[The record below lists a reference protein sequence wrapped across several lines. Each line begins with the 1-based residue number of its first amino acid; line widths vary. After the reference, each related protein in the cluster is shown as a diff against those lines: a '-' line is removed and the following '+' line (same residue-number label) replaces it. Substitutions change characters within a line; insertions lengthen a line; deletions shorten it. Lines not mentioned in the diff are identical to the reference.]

1 MFKATFD
8 PINLLKFKSKKMKC
22 VIIDDEPLAVDLLK
36 DFVSKVDSL
45 ELISTFNNA
54 IDAVS
59 FINQN
64 NVDLIFLDIQMPH
77 FSGIEFLNTIE
88 KKPLIIFTTA
98 YSDYAVEGFNLG
110 AVDYL
115 VKPIPFH
122 RFLKA
127 VVRAQQILIPPT
139 VQTIS
144 ESTTVPELEQDFMFV
159 RAEYENVKMNFADIL
174 FIEGLKDYVKIYTT
188 DNKFTLTLISLIKL
202 ENLLSSKGFS
212 RIHRS
217 YIINIKHV
225 KSIQKNKVLISDK
238 RIPISESYKTAFFE
252 RINL

>member
-1 MFKATFD
+1 
-8 PINLLKFKSKKMKC
+8 MKC
-22 VIIDDEPLAVDLLK
+22 VIIDDEPLAVELLE
-36 DFVSKVDSL
+36 DFVKKVDSL
-45 ELISTFNNA
+45 ELVSTFNNA

-64 NVDLIFLDIQMPH
+64 NIDLIFLDIQMPH
-77 FSGIEFLNTIE
+77 FSGIDFLNTIE
-88 KKPLIIFTTA
+88 KKPLVIFTTA

-122 RFLKA
+122 RFLKS
-127 VVRAQQILIPPT
+127 VVRAQQISNPAAAVHP
-139 VQTIS
+139 IS
-144 ESTTVPELEQDFMFV
+144 ESIPTPEVEQDFMFV
-159 RAEYENVKMNFADIL
+159 RAEYENVKMNFSDIL

-202 ENLLSSKGFS
+202 ENLLSNKGFS

-238 RIPISESYKTAFFE
+238 RIPISESYKNAFFE
-252 RINL
+252 KINL

>member
-1 MFKATFD
+1 
-8 PINLLKFKSKKMKC
+8 MKC
-22 VIIDDEPLAVDLLK
+22 VIIDDEPLAVDLLVE
-36 DFVSKVDSL
+36 FVGRIDSL
-45 ELISTFNNA
+45 ELVTTFTNA
-54 IDAVS
+54 IDAIS
-59 FINQN
+59 IINQSEI
-64 NVDLIFLDIQMPH
+64 DLIFLDIEMPH
-77 FSGIEFLNTIE
+77 FSGIDFINAIE

-115 VKPIPFH
+115 VKPIPFN

-127 VVRAQQILIPPT
+127 VMRAQQIFAPKSLPLPNQITSPPE
-139 VQTIS
+139 I
-144 ESTTVPELEQDFMFV
+144 EHDFMFV
-159 RAEYENVKMNFADIL
+159 RAEYENVKINFSDIL

-188 DNKFTLTLISLIKL
+188 DNKYILTLISLIKL

-225 KSIQKNKVLISDK
+225 KSIQKNKVLIAEK

-252 RINL
+252 KINI

>member
-1 MFKATFD
+1 
-8 PINLLKFKSKKMKC
+8 MKC
-22 VIIDDEPLAVDLLK
+22 VIIDDEPLAVDLLVE
-36 DFVSKVDSL
+36 FVGRIDSL
-45 ELISTFNNA
+45 ELVTTFTNA
-54 IDAVS
+54 IDAIS
-59 FINQN
+59 IINHSEI
-64 NVDLIFLDIQMPH
+64 DLIFLDIEMPH
-77 FSGIEFLNTIE
+77 FSGIDFINAIE

-98 YSDYAVEGFNLG
+98 YSNYAVEGFNLG

-115 VKPIPFH
+115 VKPIPFN

-127 VVRAQQILIPPT
+127 VMRAQQIFVPKSLPT
-139 VQTIS
+139 SNQT
-144 ESTTVPELEQDFMFV
+144 VNAPEIEHDFMFV
-159 RAEYENVKMNFADIL
+159 RAEYENVKLNFPDIL

-188 DNKFTLTLISLIKL
+188 DNKYTLTLISLIKL

-225 KSIQKNKVLISDK
+225 KSIQKNKVLIAEK

-252 RINL
+252 KINI

>member
-1 MFKATFD
+1 
-8 PINLLKFKSKKMKC
+8 MKC
-22 VIIDDEPLAVDLLK
+22 VIIDDEPLAVELLE
-36 DFVSKVDSL
+36 DFVNKIDTL
-45 ELISTFNNA
+45 ELLRTFNNA

-122 RFLKA
+122 RFLKS
-127 VVRAQQILIPPT
+127 VVRAQQISNPAAVIQAVT
-139 VQTIS
+139 
-144 ESTTVPELEQDFMFV
+144 ESTPTPESEQDFMFV
-159 RAEYENVKMNFADIL
+159 RAEYENVKMNFSDIL

-202 ENLLSSKGFS
+202 ENLLSNKGFS

-238 RIPISESYKTAFFE
+238 RIPISESYKNAFFE
-252 RINL
+252 KINL

>member
-1 MFKATFD
+1 
-8 PINLLKFKSKKMKC
+8 MKC
-22 VIIDDEPLAVDLLK
+22 VIIDDEPLAVELLE
-36 DFVSKVDSL
+36 DFVGKIDSL
-45 ELISTFNNA
+45 ELVTTFNNA

-77 FSGIEFLNTIE
+77 FSGIDFLNTIE
-88 KKPLIIFTTA
+88 KKPLVIFTTA

-122 RFLKA
+122 RFLKS
-127 VVRAQQILIPPT
+127 VVRAQQILNPAAN
-139 VQTIS
+139 VQAIS
-144 ESTTVPELEQDFMFV
+144 ENTTAPELEQDFMFV

-238 RIPISESYKTAFFE
+238 RIPISESYKNSFFE

>member
-1 MFKATFD
+1 
-8 PINLLKFKSKKMKC
+8 MKC
-22 VIIDDEPLAVDLLK
+22 VIIDDEPLAVELLE
-36 DFVSKVDSL
+36 DFVKKVDSL
-45 ELISTFNNA
+45 ELVNTFNNA

-64 NVDLIFLDIQMPH
+64 NIDLIFLDIQMPH
-77 FSGIEFLNTIE
+77 FSGIEFINTIE
-88 KKPLIIFTTA
+88 KKPLVIFTTA

-122 RFLKA
+122 RFLKS
-127 VVRAQQILIPPT
+127 VVRAQQINNPT
-139 VQTIS
+139 APVQAVS
-144 ESTTVPELEQDFMFV
+144 ENVPAPEVEQDFMFV
-159 RAEYENVKMNFADIL
+159 RAEYENVKMNFSDIL

-202 ENLLSSKGFS
+202 ENLLSNKGFS

-238 RIPISESYKTAFFE
+238 RIPISESYKNAFFE
-252 RINL
+252 KINL

>member
-1 MFKATFD
+1 
-8 PINLLKFKSKKMKC
+8 MKC
-22 VIIDDEPLAVDLLK
+22 VIIDDEPLAVELLK
-36 DFVSKVDSL
+36 DFVSKIDSL
-45 ELISTFNNA
+45 ELVNTFNNA

-59 FINQN
+59 FINQT

-88 KKPLIIFTTA
+88 KKPLLIFTTA

-122 RFLKA
+122 RFLKS
-127 VVRAQQILIPPT
+127 VVRAQQIHNPAAVTPT
-139 VQTIS
+139 ADVAIAT
-144 ESTTVPELEQDFMFV
+144 PEIDQDFMFV
-159 RAEYENVKMNFADIL
+159 RAEYENVKLNFSDIL

-188 DNKFTLTLISLIKL
+188 DHKYTLTLISLIKL

-238 RIPISESYKTAFFE
+238 RIPISESYKNAFFE

>member
-1 MFKATFD
+1 MRNE
-8 PINLLKFKSKKMKC
+8 ILKTNPEKMKC
-22 VIIDDEPLAVDLLK
+22 VIIDDEPLAVELLE
-36 DFVSKVDSL
+36 DFVKKVDTL

-77 FSGIEFLNTIE
+77 FSGIDFLNTIE
-88 KKPLIIFTTA
+88 KKPLVIFTTA

-127 VVRAQQILIPPT
+127 VVRAQQVLQPAATPALT
-139 VQTIS
+139 
-144 ESTTVPELEQDFMFV
+144 ESTNTPEIEQDFMFV
-159 RAEYENVKMNFADIL
+159 RAEYENVKLNFADIL

-202 ENLLSSKGFS
+202 ENLLSNKGFA

-238 RIPISESYKTAFFE
+238 RIPISESYKNTFFE
-252 RINL
+252 KINL

>member
-1 MFKATFD
+1 
-8 PINLLKFKSKKMKC
+8 MKC
-22 VIIDDEPLAVDLLK
+22 VIIDDEPLAVELLE
-36 DFVSKVDSL
+36 DFVKKVDSL
-45 ELISTFNNA
+45 ELVSTFNNA

-64 NVDLIFLDIQMPH
+64 NIDLIFLDIQMPH
-77 FSGIEFLNTIE
+77 FSGIDFLNTIE
-88 KKPLIIFTTA
+88 KKPLVIFTTA

-122 RFLKA
+122 RFLKS
-127 VVRAQQILIPPT
+127 VVRAQQINNPT
-139 VQTIS
+139 AAVQHIS
-144 ESTTVPELEQDFMFV
+144 ESIAAPEVEQDFMFV
-159 RAEYENVKMNFADIL
+159 RAEYENVKMNFSDIL

-238 RIPISESYKTAFFE
+238 RIPISESYKNAFFE
-252 RINL
+252 KINL

>member
-1 MFKATFD
+1 
-8 PINLLKFKSKKMKC
+8 MKC
-22 VIIDDEPLAVDLLK
+22 VIIDDEPLAVELLE
-36 DFVSKVDSL
+36 DFVKKVDSL
-45 ELISTFNNA
+45 ELIKTFNNA
-54 IDAVS
+54 IDAIS

-64 NVDLIFLDIQMPH
+64 NIDLIFLDIQMPH
-77 FSGIEFLNTIE
+77 FSGIDFLNTIE
-88 KKPLIIFTTA
+88 KKPLVIFTTA

-122 RFLKA
+122 RFLKS
-127 VVRAQQILIPPT
+127 VVRAQQTTNPAAIQP
-139 VQTIS
+139 VS
-144 ESTTVPELEQDFMFV
+144 ETVPVPEAEQDFMFV

-188 DNKFTLTLISLIKL
+188 DNKYTLTLISLIKL

-238 RIPISESYKTAFFE
+238 RIPISESYKNAFFE
-252 RINL
+252 KINL

>member
-1 MFKATFD
+1 
-8 PINLLKFKSKKMKC
+8 MKC
-22 VIIDDEPLAVDLLK
+22 VIIDDEPLAVELLE
-36 DFVSKVDSL
+36 DFVRKVDSL

-64 NVDLIFLDIQMPH
+64 SIDLIFLDIEMPH
-77 FSGIEFLNTIE
+77 FSGIDFLNTIE
-88 KKPLIIFTTA
+88 KKPLVIFTTA

-122 RFLKA
+122 RFLKS
-127 VVRAQQILIPPT
+127 VVRAQQILHPATNI
-139 VQTIS
+139 QAIS
-144 ESTTVPELEQDFMFV
+144 ESTTAPELEQDFMFV
-159 RAEYENVKMNFADIL
+159 RAEYENVKMNFSDIL

-238 RIPISESYKTAFFE
+238 RIPISESYKNAFFE

>member
-1 MFKATFD
+1 
-8 PINLLKFKSKKMKC
+8 MKC
-22 VIIDDEPLAVDLLK
+22 VIIDDEPLAVELLE
-36 DFVSKVDSL
+36 DFVRKIDSL
-45 ELISTFNNA
+45 ELVSTFNNA

-77 FSGIEFLNTIE
+77 FSGIDFLNTIE
-88 KKPLIIFTTA
+88 KKPLVIFTTA

-122 RFLKA
+122 RFLKS
-127 VVRAQQILIPPT
+127 VVRAQQLLNPTAT
-139 VQTIS
+139 VQAIS
-144 ESTTVPELEQDFMFV
+144 ENTTAPELEQDFMFV
-159 RAEYENVKMNFADIL
+159 RAEYENVKMNFSDIL

-238 RIPISESYKTAFFE
+238 RIPISESYKNAFFE

>member
-1 MFKATFD
+1 
-8 PINLLKFKSKKMKC
+8 MKC
-22 VIIDDEPLAVDLLK
+22 VIIDDEPLAVELLE
-36 DFVSKVDSL
+36 DFVRKVDSL
-45 ELISTFNNA
+45 ELLSTFNNA

-64 NVDLIFLDIQMPH
+64 SIDLIFLDIEMPH
-77 FSGIEFLNTIE
+77 FSGIDFLNTIE
-88 KKPLIIFTTA
+88 KKPLVIFTTA

-122 RFLKA
+122 RFLKS
-127 VVRAQQILIPPT
+127 VVRAQQILHPATNI
-139 VQTIS
+139 QAIS
-144 ESTTVPELEQDFMFV
+144 ESTTAPELEQDFMFV
-159 RAEYENVKMNFADIL
+159 RAEYENVKMNFSDIL

-238 RIPISESYKTAFFE
+238 RIPISESYKNAFFE

>member
-1 MFKATFD
+1 
-8 PINLLKFKSKKMKC
+8 MKC
-22 VIIDDEPLAVDLLK
+22 VIIDDEPLAVDLLQ
-36 DFVSKVDSL
+36 DFVKKVDAL
-45 ELISTFNNA
+45 ELVSTFNNA

-64 NVDLIFLDIQMPH
+64 NIDLVFLDIQMPH
-77 FSGIEFLNTIE
+77 FSGIDFLNTIE
-88 KKPLIIFTTA
+88 KKPLVIFTTA

-127 VVRAQQILIPPT
+127 VVRAQQVLQPVTNTAIA
-139 VQTIS
+139 
-144 ESTTVPELEQDFMFV
+144 ENNNAPEIEQDFMFV
-159 RAEYENVKMNFADIL
+159 RAEYENVKLNFADIL

-238 RIPISESYKTAFFE
+238 RIPISESYKNSFFE
-252 RINL
+252 KINL